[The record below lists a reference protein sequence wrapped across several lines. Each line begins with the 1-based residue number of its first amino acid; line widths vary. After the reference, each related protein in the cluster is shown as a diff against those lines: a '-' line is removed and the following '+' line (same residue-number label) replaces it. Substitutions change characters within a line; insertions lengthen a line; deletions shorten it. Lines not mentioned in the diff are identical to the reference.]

1 MQKYQIGVK
10 VKEVFGLNKRKSEL
24 IKKEERAGYLFALPW
39 FIGFS
44 VFIAG
49 PVIASLVLSF
59 TKYEVVTSPRF
70 IGISNYKSLLQ
81 DPLCWKSLYNTMYMV
96 IVGVPLQIIVP
107 LSVALLLNKEVKGIS
122 WYRTCYYLASIMPM
136 VASSILWLWIL
147 DANFGI
153 LNTTLSTMGVQGP
166 NWLGDPAWAKLGI
179 ILMLVWAATGSNM
192 IIYLAGLKAVPE
204 QLYEAAR
211 IDGASWWQLFW
222 NITIPMLTPALFF
235 TLIMGLVFT
244 FQIFTQAYIMTEGGP
259 VNSTLFYVYY
269 LYNNAFAYFKM
280 GYASALAWILF
291 LVIFVI
297 TITQLKLSKHWVYYR
312 V

>member
-1 MQKYQIGVK
+1 MQKYQIG

-24 IKKEERAGYLFALPW
+24 VKREERAGYLFALPW

-59 TKYEVVTSPRF
+59 TRYEVVTSPRF
-70 IGISNYKSLLQ
+70 VGISNYKFLLQ
-81 DPLCWKSLYNTMYMV
+81 DPLSWKSLYNTIYLV
-96 IVGVPLQIIVP
+96 IIGVPLQLIVP

-122 WYRTCYYLASIMPM
+122 LYRTCYYLASIMPM

-153 LNTTLSTMGVQGP
+153 LNTTLSIMGVQGP

-179 ILMLVWAATGSNM
+179 ILMLIWAATGSNM

-211 IDGASWWQLFW
+211 IDGANWWQLFW

-235 TLIMGLVFT
+235 TLIMGLVSS

>member
-1 MQKYQIGVK
+1 M
-10 VKEVFGLNKRKSEL
+10 FGLNKRKSEL
-24 IKKEERAGYLFALPW
+24 VKREERAGYLFALPW

-59 TKYEVVTSPRF
+59 TRYEVVTSPRF
-70 IGISNYKSLLQ
+70 VGISNYKFLLQ
-81 DPLCWKSLYNTMYMV
+81 DTLSWKSLYNTIYMV
-96 IVGVPLQIIVP
+96 IIGVPLQLIVP

-122 WYRTCYYLASIMPM
+122 LYRTCYYLASIMPM

-153 LNTTLSTMGVQGP
+153 LNTILSTMGVQGP

-179 ILMLVWAATGSNM
+179 ILMLIWAATGSNM

-211 IDGASWWQLFW
+211 IDGANWWQLFW

-235 TLIMGLVFT
+235 TLIMGLVSS

>member
-1 MQKYQIGVK
+1 
-10 VKEVFGLNKRKSEL
+10 VFGLNKRKSEL

>member
-10 VKEVFGLNKRKSEL
+10 EVFGLSKRKSEL
-24 IKKEERAGYLFALPW
+24 VKKEERAGYLFALPW

-44 VFIAG
+44 AFIAG

-59 TKYEVVTSPRF
+59 TNYEVVTSPRF
-70 IGISNYKSLLQ
+70 VGISNYKSLLQ

-153 LNTTLSTMGVQGP
+153 LNTTLSTMGIQGP

-179 ILMLVWAATGSNM
+179 TLMLVWAATGSNM

-211 IDGASWWQLFW
+211 IDGANWWQLFW
-222 NITIPMLTPALFF
+222 NVTIPMLTPALFF
-235 TLIMGLVFT
+235 TLIMGLVST

-297 TITQLKLSKHWVYYR
+297 TISQLKLSKHWVYYR

>member
-1 MQKYQIGVK
+1 MQNYQIG

-24 IKKEERAGYLFALPW
+24 VKREERAGYLFALPW

-59 TKYEVVTSPRF
+59 TRYEVVTSPRF
-70 IGISNYKSLLQ
+70 VGISNYKFLLQ
-81 DPLCWKSLYNTMYMV
+81 DPLSWKSLYNTIYLV
-96 IVGVPLQIIVP
+96 IIGVPLQLIVP
-107 LSVALLLNKEVKGIS
+107 FSVALLLNKEVKGIS
-122 WYRTCYYLASIMPM
+122 LYRTCYYLASIMPM

-153 LNTTLSTMGVQGP
+153 LNTTLSIMGVQGP
-166 NWLGDPAWAKLGI
+166 NWLGDPAWAKSGI
-179 ILMLVWAATGSNM
+179 ILMLIWAATGSNM

-211 IDGASWWQLFW
+211 IDGANWWQLFW

-235 TLIMGLVFT
+235 TLIMGLIFS

>member
-1 MQKYQIGVK
+1 VQKYQIGVK